1 MVLVRATTAADWRSL
16 RDTRLAALRDA
27 PDAFATTY
35 AQDAAITEAE
45 WRDRATRWHMFLA
58 FIPEAG
64 IPEAGIPEAGIPEPG
79 EIQHAGAQAAGM
91 AGCFAA
97 EAGSVHLVA
106 MFVRPQ
112 ARGLGVG
119 EALID
124 TVLGWARDHDATSVD
139 LWVTETNTP
148 ARRLY
153 ERRGFTPDGRRQPL
167 PSNPALTEIAMSR
180 AP

>member
-27 PDAFATTY
+27 PDAFAVTY
-35 AQDAAITEAE
+35 AHDAAITEAE
-45 WRDRATRWHMFLA
+45 WRDRAARWHMFLA
-58 FIPEAG
+58 FV
-64 IPEAGIPEAGIPEPG
+64 PEPSTPQLSEREPG
-79 EIQHAGAQAAGM
+79 AEKHAEAQAAGM

-124 TVLGWARDHDATSVD
+124 AVLGWARDHDATSVD

-153 ERRGFTPDGRRQPL
+153 ERRGFTPNGRRQPL